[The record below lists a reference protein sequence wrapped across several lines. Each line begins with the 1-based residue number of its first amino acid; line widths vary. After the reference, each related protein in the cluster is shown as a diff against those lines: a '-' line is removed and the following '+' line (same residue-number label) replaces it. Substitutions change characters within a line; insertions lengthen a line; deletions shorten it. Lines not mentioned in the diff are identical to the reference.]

1 MGVTVNFKNKK
12 EMRMRRQ
19 MMRWVGVLV
28 VGGWLAVTGLA
39 AQTPKADDKQPNMS
53 TEKGKEG
60 NAAAVSLLSQAT
72 QLVQYAHDNESPVA
86 MLTAVQMLERVKTQ
100 DNAERVGS
108 KKTGLQNE
116 GEQVKE
122 GKKGGTPA
130 PTLDPEKLLAEAKPW
145 AKGNSNLLALLD
157 AEAAKAK
164 SAASGTLGST
174 RGAIAHRDSVAAR
187 SYDDF
192 MINFY
197 GGQVARIGV
206 VGDGDT
212 DVDLIVS
219 DQGGHEIARDTD
231 SSSNCLVEFVPR
243 WTGPFR
249 VRVINNGYVYSN
261 YILMT
266 N

>member
-1 MGVTVNFKNKK
+1 
-12 EMRMRRQ
+12 MRRQ

-39 AQTPKADDKQPNMS
+39 AQTAPTGKADAKQPNMS

-60 NAAAVSLLSQAT
+60 GAAAVSLLSQAT
-72 QLVQYAHDNESPVA
+72 SLVQYAKDNESPVA

-100 DNAERVGS
+100 DNAERVGK
-108 KKTGLQNE
+108 KKTGLQHE
-116 GEQVKE
+116 GEQVKA
-122 GKKGGTPA
+122 GKKGDTPA
-130 PTLDPEKLLAEAKPW
+130 PTLDPERLLAEAKPW
-145 AKGNSNLLALLD
+145 AKGDANMLALLD
-157 AEAAKAK
+157 AESAKAK
-164 SAASGTLGST
+164 AAGAATLGST
-174 RGAIAHRDSVAAR
+174 QGAIAHRDAVSAR
-187 SYDDF
+187 AYDDF
-192 MINFY
+192 VISFY
-197 GGQVARIGV
+197 GGEVARIGV

-212 DVDLIVS
+212 DVDLIVY
-219 DQGGHEIARDTD
+219 DQNGHEIARDTD
-231 SSSNCLVEFVPR
+231 RTAECLVQFTPR

>member
-1 MGVTVNFKNKK
+1 
-12 EMRMRRQ
+12 MRRQ
-19 MMRWVGVLV
+19 MMKWVGVLV
-28 VGGWLAVTGLA
+28 IGGWLAVTGLA
-39 AQTPKADDKQPNMS
+39 AQTAQTGKADPKQPNLS

-60 NAAAVSLLSQAT
+60 GAAAVSLLSQAT
-72 QLVQYAHDNESPVA
+72 ELAQYAKENESPVA
-86 MLTAVQMLERVKTQ
+86 MLAAVQMLERVKVQ

-122 GKKGGTPA
+122 GKKGDTPA

-145 AKGNSNLLALLD
+145 AKGNPNLVALLD

-164 SAASGTLGST
+164 ATASGTLGST

-192 MINFY
+192 VISFY
-197 GGQVARIGV
+197 GGQVARVGV

-212 DVDLIVS
+212 DIDLIVY
-219 DQGGHEIARDTD
+219 DQNGHEIARDTD
-231 SSSNCLVEFVPR
+231 PSSECLVQFVPR

>member
-1 MGVTVNFKNKK
+1 
-12 EMRMRRQ
+12 MRRQ
-19 MMRWVGVLV
+19 MMKWVGVLV
-28 VGGWLAVTGLA
+28 IGGWLAVTGLA
-39 AQTPKADDKQPNMS
+39 AQTAQAGKADEKQPNMS
-53 TEKGKEG
+53 AEKGKEG
-60 NAAAVSLLSQAT
+60 GAAAVSLLSQAT
-72 QLVQYAHDNESPVA
+72 ELAQYAKENESPVA
-86 MLTAVQMLERVKTQ
+86 MLAAVQMLERVKVQ

-122 GKKGGTPA
+122 GKKGDTPA

-145 AKGNSNLLALLD
+145 AKGNPNLVALLD

-164 SAASGTLGST
+164 ATASGTLGST

-192 MINFY
+192 VISFY
-197 GGQVARIGV
+197 GGQVARVGV

-212 DVDLIVS
+212 DIDLIVY
-219 DQGGHEIARDTD
+219 DQNGHEIARDTD
-231 SSSNCLVEFVPR
+231 PSSECLVQFVPR